1 MSETYQSADTPI
13 NEHARVERVRR
24 TGLMDTD
31 QSAQFDVFT
40 ELAKKL
46 TGCPGAYTGLLDE
59 ERQYFLSRDFG
70 DANDL
75 PDSEVGRPAT
85 LCQYALL
92 SYQPLVVEDLREH
105 PILKNNALVQN
116 PPHWQFWAAF
126 PLITHDGL
134 VLGTLCVIDYKPRQL
149 SQETLDLMTRVA
161 ETMTRLIIQQM
172 DHREALAEKMHA
184 LLGAALTRDTP
195 VSVAALHGFM
205 ALTADLPVA
214 PEQGEAAV
222 AAGLACSV
230 GTAFEL
236 SEEGRRLQQ
245 EHGLVEST
253 YRRRMAAPKKS
264 VSLDD
269 LLMAMED

>member
-1 MSETYQSADTPI
+1 MSNTYEKADAPI
-13 NEHARVERVRR
+13 NEAARVERVRR

-31 QSAQFDVFT
+31 QSARFDVFT
-40 ELAKKL
+40 ELAKTL

-59 ERQYFLSRDFG
+59 DRQYFLSRDFG

-75 PDSEVGRPAT
+75 PETEVGRPAT

-105 PILKNNALVQN
+105 PILKNNALVVN
-116 PPHWQFWAAF
+116 PPHWKFWAAF

-134 VLGTLCVIDYKPRQL
+134 VLGTLCVIDYQPRQL
-149 SQETLDLMTRVA
+149 SDETLSLMTRVA

-172 DHREALAEKMHA
+172 DYREALAEKMHD
-184 LLGAALTRDTP
+184 LLGAALARETA
-195 VSVAALHGFM
+195 VSLAALKGFIG
-205 ALTADLPVA
+205 LTAELPVA
-214 PEQGEAAV
+214 PEHAEAAI
-222 AAGLACSV
+222 AAGLALRK
-230 GTAFEL
+230 GEHLEL

-245 EHGLVEST
+245 EHGLAEST

-264 VSLDD
+264 MSLDD